1 MAVGTAEA
9 GDDFVRFTRHTPAFA
24 GTGLSLR
31 KQGDGGQVAGDRMRL
46 IVSHRKSPPLAGW
59 FLLVAVSLFLMP
71 VAVATNQL
79 NPQPRQEP
87 AVEPPAKSA
96 ALPADEYLAPPDNCC
111 GAMSYYS
118 NRYLSGHLALV
129 AKERPDLVR
138 VVSIAQSL
146 GKREVWLVEMG
157 QGAEADRKTRPAML
171 LVAGIEGADLIGCS
185 AAVAWVKHLV
195 EQYKTCSDIT
205 ELLDTTTI
213 YVIPRLNADA
223 AEHFFNS
230 REAGALDQPKFET
243 SSASGGPVDD
253 DHDGLVDEDGPE
265 DLNGDGLITWMRVED
280 REGEYILDPA
290 DDRLL
295 VKADHLKGEVGKWR
309 YLTEGIDND
318 RDEQWNEDGPGGVN
332 FNRNFPYNYEFFA
345 PDAGLHQVSE
355 AETRALAEFV
365 VGHPNIGIVVTYGA
379 ADNLLKTPGSAPSA
393 PAPSGEGRSRGRKPT
408 PAIDEKDLPYYR
420 VMGEKYRESLGLK
433 KEMEG
438 ASYPGT
444 FSDWMY
450 FHRGRL
456 SLAACPWSPALAIE
470 LSKAGQTK
478 EKTEQENSTTTEQGD
493 KKDLSAKSKTDEEK
507 RNEKRRKELEWFD
520 EYAPE
525 AFIRWQ
531 PIEHPDFPGQRVEVG
546 GYCPFSQSN
555 PPPGM
560 IGDIAARHADFLT
573 KVAQQL
579 PRIGIRKVE
588 AKSLGEDVYEIRIQ
602 VENTGFLPTSLA
614 HGQTTREVYPTRI
627 IIEMDN
633 KCFLSGSRITNLPTI
648 QGSCGAA
655 SARYVVH
662 APNRDRINFKV
673 VSMLAGQAEGTI
685 ELAKTRSSSL
695 VTRPS
700 QEPK

>member
-1 MAVGTAEA
+1 
-9 GDDFVRFTRHTPAFA
+9 
-24 GTGLSLR
+24 
-31 KQGDGGQVAGDRMRL
+31 MRL
-46 IVSHRKSPPLAGW
+46 IVSHRKFPPLADWPAGSTPLFAFARKQGGRLVGW
-59 FLLVAVSLFLMP
+59 FLLVAASLFLMP

-79 NPQPRQEP
+79 NPQPRRG
-87 AVEPPAKSA
+87 AVVKPPAKSA

-111 GAMSYYS
+111 EATSYYS
-118 NRYLSGHLALV
+118 NRYLSEHLALV
-129 AKERPDLVR
+129 AREHPDLVR

-185 AAVAWVKHLV
+185 AAVAWVKRLV
-195 EQYKTCSDIT
+195 EQYKTCSDIA
-205 ELLDTTTI
+205 ELLDTKTI
-213 YVIPRLNADA
+213 YVIPRLNADT
-223 AEHFFNS
+223 AEGFF
-230 REAGALDQPKFET
+230 AQPKLET
-243 SSASGGPVDD
+243 SLNNKPVDND
-253 DHDGLVDEDGPE
+253 QDGLIDEDGPE

-280 REGEYILDPA
+280 REGDYVLDPA

-365 VGHPNIGIVVTYGA
+365 VGHTNIGIVVTYGA

-408 PAIDEKDLPYYR
+408 PAIDQNDLPYYR

-444 FSDWMY
+444 FSDWIY

-456 SLAACPWSPALAIE
+456 SLAACPWSPAVAIE
-470 LSKAGQTK
+470 LAKANQKK
-478 EKTEQENSTTTEQGD
+478 EKAEPGDSTDAPDQDKEPKSATEEGD
-493 KKDLSAKSKTDEEK
+493 KEVSQKSKTDQDK
-507 RNEKRRKELEWFD
+507 RNEQQRKELKWFD

-560 IGDIAARHADFLT
+560 IGDIAARHVDFLT

-579 PRIGIRKVE
+579 PRISIRKVE
-588 AKSLGEDVYEIRIQ
+588 AKRLGEDVYEITIQ

-648 QGSCGAA
+648 QGSSGMAE
-655 SARYVVH
+655 SRYVVH

-673 VSMLAGQAEGTI
+673 VSMLAGQAEGII
-685 ELAKTRSSSL
+685 ELAKNRSSSL
-695 VTRPS
+695 VARPS

>member
-1 MAVGTAEA
+1 
-9 GDDFVRFTRHTPAFA
+9 
-24 GTGLSLR
+24 
-31 KQGDGGQVAGDRMRL
+31 MRL
-46 IVSHRKSPPLAGW
+46 IVSHRKSPPLADW
-59 FLLVAVSLFLMP
+59 FLLMAVSLFLMP
-71 VAVATNQL
+71 VAVAANQL

-96 ALPADEYLAPPDNCC
+96 VLPADEYLAPPDNCC

-129 AKERPDLVR
+129 AKEHPNLVR

-157 QGAEADRKTRPAML
+157 QGAEADRKSRPAML

-185 AAVAWVKHLV
+185 AAVSWVKRLV
-195 EQYKTCSDIT
+195 EQYKTCSDVM

-230 REAGALDQPKFET
+230 REAVALAQPKFET
-243 SSASGGPVDD
+243 SFASGGPVDD

-379 ADNLLKTPGSAPSA
+379 ADNLLKNPGSAPSGKA
-393 PAPSGEGRSRGRKPT
+393 TIPASQSGRDRSSPDRSGT

-456 SLAACPWSPALAIE
+456 SLAACPWSAAVAIE
-470 LSKAGQTK
+470 LAKANQKK
-478 EKTEQENSTTTEQGD
+478 EKAEPGDSTEAPDQAKEPKSATEEGD
-493 KKDLSAKSKTDEEK
+493 KEVSQKSKTDQDK
-507 RNEKRRKELEWFD
+507 RNEQQRKELKWFD

-588 AKSLGEDVYEIRIQ
+588 AKRLGEDVYEITIQ

-648 QGSCGAA
+648 QGSCGMAEV
-655 SARYVVH
+655 RYVIH
-662 APNRDRINFKV
+662 APNRNRIDFKV

-685 ELAKTRSSSL
+685 ELAKIVPRPPASAGASLSPQKRGSL
-695 VTRPS
+695 VARPS

>member
-1 MAVGTAEA
+1 
-9 GDDFVRFTRHTPAFA
+9 
-24 GTGLSLR
+24 
-31 KQGDGGQVAGDRMRL
+31 MRL
-46 IVSHRKSPPLAGW
+46 IVSHRKSPPLADW

-87 AVEPPAKSA
+87 AVKPPAKSA
-96 ALPADEYLAPPDNCC
+96 VLPADEYLAPCFTRGSPPDNCC
-111 GAMSYYS
+111 GAMSHYS

-129 AKERPDLVR
+129 AKEHPDLVR

-230 REAGALDQPKFET
+230 REAVALAQPKFET
-243 SSASGGPVDD
+243 SFASGGPVDD

-355 AETRALAEFV
+355 AETRALAELV

-379 ADNLLKTPGSAPSA
+379 ADNLLKTPGSAPSGKA
-393 PAPSGEGRSRGRKPT
+393 TIPASRSSRDRSSPDRSGT

-433 KEMEG
+433 KELEG
-438 ASYPGT
+438 VSYPGT

-456 SLAACPWSPALAIE
+456 SLAACPWSPAVAIE
-470 LSKAGQTK
+470 LAKANQKK
-478 EKTEQENSTTTEQGD
+478 EKAEPGDSTEAPDQDKEPKSATEEGD
-493 KKDLSAKSKTDEEK
+493 KEVSQKSKTDQDK
-507 RNEKRRKELEWFD
+507 RNEQQRKELKWFD

-588 AKSLGEDVYEIRIQ
+588 AKRLGEDVYEITIQ

-648 QGSCGAA
+648 QGSCGMAEV
-655 SARYVVH
+655 RYVIH
-662 APNRDRINFKV
+662 APNRNRIDFKV
-673 VSMLAGQAEGTI
+673 VSMLAGQAEGTV
-685 ELAKTRSSSL
+685 ELAEGK
-695 VTRPS
+695 
-700 QEPK
+700 

>member
-1 MAVGTAEA
+1 
-9 GDDFVRFTRHTPAFA
+9 
-24 GTGLSLR
+24 
-31 KQGDGGQVAGDRMRL
+31 MRL
-46 IVSHRKSPPLAGW
+46 IVSHRKSPPLADWPAGFTRQIRQWRSGRVAGW

-71 VAVATNQL
+71 VAVATDQL

-96 ALPADEYLAPPDNCC
+96 VLPADEYLAPPDNCC
-111 GAMSYYS
+111 GATSYYS

-129 AKERPDLVR
+129 AKEHPDLVR

-185 AAVAWVKHLV
+185 AAVSWVKRLV

-456 SLAACPWSPALAIE
+456 SLAACPWSPALGIE
-470 LSKAGQTK
+470 LSKANQKK
-478 EKTEQENSTTTEQGD
+478 EKAEPGDSTDAPDQDKEPKSATQEGD
-493 KKDLSAKSKTDEEK
+493 KEVSEKSKTDQDK
-507 RNEKRRKELEWFD
+507 RNEERRKELKWFD

-555 PPPGM
+555 PPLGM

-588 AKSLGEDVYEIRIQ
+588 AKRLGEDVYEIRIQ
-602 VENTGFLPTSLA
+602 VENTGFLSTSLA

-648 QGSCGAA
+648 QGSRGMAEV
-655 SARYVVH
+655 RYVIY
-662 APNRDRINFKV
+662 APNRAGIHFKI

-695 VTRPS
+695 AGTKIEGSSYEAADKV
-700 QEPK
+700 E

>member
-1 MAVGTAEA
+1 
-9 GDDFVRFTRHTPAFA
+9 
-24 GTGLSLR
+24 
-31 KQGDGGQVAGDRMRL
+31 MRL
-46 IVSHRKSPPLAGW
+46 IVSHRKSPPLADWPAGFTRQIRQWRSARVAGW

-71 VAVATNQL
+71 VAVAANQS

-87 AVEPPAKSA
+87 VVKPPAKSA
-96 ALPADEYLAPPDNCC
+96 VLLADEYLAPPDNCC
-111 GAMSYYS
+111 GTTSYYS

-129 AKERPDLVR
+129 AKEHPDLVR

-185 AAVAWVKHLV
+185 AAVSWVKRLV

-205 ELLDTTTI
+205 ELLNTTTI
-213 YVIPRLNADA
+213 YVIPRLNADV
-223 AEHFFNS
+223 AEGFF
-230 REAGALDQPKFET
+230 AQPKLET
-243 SSASGGPVDD
+243 SLNNKPVDN
-253 DHDGLVDEDGPE
+253 DHDGLIDEDGPE

-280 REGEYILDPA
+280 REGDYILDPA

-379 ADNLLKTPGSAPSA
+379 ADNLLKTPESAPSA

-456 SLAACPWSPALAIE
+456 SLAACPWSPAIAIE
-470 LSKAGQTK
+470 LSEAGQTE
-478 EKTEQENSTTTEQGD
+478 EKTEEGDAAGGAGLTAEHAETAEEKSRLKISASSANS
-493 KKDLSAKSKTDEEK
+493 AVKTSTGEEK
-507 RNEKRRKELEWFD
+507 RNEKQRKELKWFD
-520 EYAPE
+520 EHAPE

-560 IGDIAARHADFLT
+560 IGDIAAMHADFLT

-579 PRIGIRKVE
+579 PRISIRKVE
-588 AKSLGEDVYEIRIQ
+588 AKRLGEDVYEIRIQ

-633 KCFLSGSRITNLPTI
+633 NCFLSGSRITNLPTI

-673 VSMLAGQAEGTI
+673 VSMLAGQAEATI
-685 ELAKTRSSSL
+685 ELAQTHSSSL
-695 VTRPS
+695 AGTKIEGSSYEAADKV
-700 QEPK
+700 E